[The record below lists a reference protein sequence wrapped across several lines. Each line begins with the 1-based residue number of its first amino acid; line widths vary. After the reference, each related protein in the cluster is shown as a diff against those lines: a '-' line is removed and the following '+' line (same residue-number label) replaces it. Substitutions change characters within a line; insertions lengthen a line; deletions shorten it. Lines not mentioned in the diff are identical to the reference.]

1 MRLTEA
7 WLVAI
12 EGDHDGALQRTMTE
26 ATITTLHQRI
36 MDSRIED
43 GSIDFTSFLDI
54 HEAIVLGTLVRLL
67 QGALHLG
74 AQKLI
79 DTLLKFGPEV
89 EAIFLQSWC
98 AFKPALYQ
106 LKQRWFILRTAYGMQ
121 SLLIVAKDI
130 RVFLIVL
137 DTLLRQYAQLILDQ
151 SKLKGLKA
159 RCWRQILAEVHE
171 IQRRHSLQN
180 GHLIYQQ
187 LWGRG
192 VNKRSR
198 K

>member
-1 MRLTEA
+1 
-7 WLVAI
+7 
-12 EGDHDGALQRTMTE
+12 
-26 ATITTLHQRI
+26 
-36 MDSRIED
+36 
-43 GSIDFTSFLDI
+43 
-54 HEAIVLGTLVRLL
+54 
-67 QGALHLG
+67 
-74 AQKLI
+74 
-79 DTLLKFGPEV
+79 
-89 EAIFLQSWC
+89 
-98 AFKPALYQ
+98 
-106 LKQRWFILRTAYGMQ
+106 MQ

-187 LWGRG
+187 LWEWGKQEIKEMISK
-192 VNKRSR
+192 VILFLP
-198 K
+198 